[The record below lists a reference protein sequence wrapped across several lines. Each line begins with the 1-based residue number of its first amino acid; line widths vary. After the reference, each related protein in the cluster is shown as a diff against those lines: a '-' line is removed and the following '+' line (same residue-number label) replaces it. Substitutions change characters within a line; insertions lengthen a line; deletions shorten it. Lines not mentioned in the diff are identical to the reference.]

1 MKRFLYTTKLMLV
14 AVLAFA
20 SCTTEDLDPTLAQDK
35 PVEGSINTDQD
46 LYGIAK
52 GMYNRMTS
60 SSYYGRDFIINSEVR
75 TDNVFANSNSG
86 RFTTTASF
94 AYLADSQN
102 GLWTQGYRVIGSANI
117 IIETD
122 LSTIEGDQDYARHLQ
137 GQALVVRALT
147 HFNILKNYGQ
157 QNFGGAEGIPYIKEF
172 KGDDIYPSREPVSSN
187 VADMMADLD
196 MAFDMM
202 DASYDDSSK
211 QFVTKMT
218 AMAIKSR
225 IAVYFG
231 DWAAAASSASAVINS
246 NQYEI
251 IDADDYVSS
260 FSVDSTPNSIF
271 ELAFSDTDNNGS
283 NSLAFIYRGNQ
294 YGDIECLDNIL
305 TLYEAG
311 DVRADIIGYD
321 PDYAPGDKLRNLGK
335 YPDNLGFDNVNVVR
349 YEEVILNYAEAL
361 LNTGGDALSVIN
373 QLTAKRGASAY
384 TTLTS
389 DDILNERR
397 KELMFE
403 GFRYD
408 DLIRSG
414 KDIEKIDIQQNF
426 TATIPAGSPILAYP
440 IPQAE
445 LDANSNMEQNPGY

>member
-1 MKRFLYTTKLMLV
+1 MKRFKNITKVMFV
-14 AVLAFA
+14 AVLAMA

-46 LYGIAK
+46 LYGISK
-52 GMYNRMTS
+52 GMYNRMTATA
-60 SSYYGRDFIINSEVR
+60 YYGRDFIINSEVR
-75 TDNVFANSNSG
+75 TDNVYANSNSG

-94 AYLADSQN
+94 NYLADSQN
-102 GLWTQGYRVIGSANI
+102 GLWSQGYATIGSANI
-117 IIETD
+117 IIGTD
-122 LSTIEGDQDYARHLQ
+122 VTTLEGDQDYARHLQ
-137 GQALVVRALT
+137 GQAYVVRALT

-157 QNFGGAEGIPYIKEF
+157 QNFGGADGIPYVKEF
-172 KGDDIYPSREPVSSN
+172 KGEDIYPTREPISSN

-196 MAFDMM
+196 MAFDLM

-211 QFVTKMT
+211 EFVTKMT

-231 DWAAAASSASAVINS
+231 DWANAASAASAVINS

-251 IDADDYVSS
+251 IAAADYVAS
-260 FSVDSTPNSIF
+260 FGLDSTKNSIF

-283 NSLAFIYRGNQ
+283 NSLAFIYRGSQ

-321 PDYAPGDKLRNLGK
+321 PAYADGEKLRNLGK
-335 YPDNLGFDNVNVVR
+335 FPDDLGYDNVNVIR

-361 LNTGGDALSVIN
+361 LNTGGDAVTVLN
-373 QLTAKRGASAY
+373 QLTSMRGASAY
-384 TTLTS
+384 TTVTS

-408 DLIRSG
+408 DLVRSG
-414 KDIEKIDIQQNF
+414 KSIEKIDIRQNF
-426 TATIPAGSPILAYP
+426 PATIPAGSTILAYP
-440 IPQAE
+440 IPQGE
-445 LDANSNMEQNPGY
+445 LDANSNMTQNPGY